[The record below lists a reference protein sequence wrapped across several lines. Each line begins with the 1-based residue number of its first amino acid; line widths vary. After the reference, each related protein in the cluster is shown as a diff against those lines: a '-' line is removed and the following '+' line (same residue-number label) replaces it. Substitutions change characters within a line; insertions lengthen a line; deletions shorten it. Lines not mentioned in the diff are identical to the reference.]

1 MNIKPIK
8 NLKDY
13 SQALKRIDKLWEAK
27 KNTVAGDE
35 LDVLATL
42 VENYEAKH
50 YPMLPP
56 EPAAAIKFR
65 LEQLGYEQKDLA
77 RIIGANRASEILHKK
92 RRPSLEIVK
101 ILHNKLNIPAEALI
115 G

>member
-8 NLKDY
+8 NQKDY
-13 SQALKRIDKLWEAK
+13 TQALKRIEKLWDAK
-27 KNTVAGDE
+27 KNTIAGDE
-35 LDVLATL
+35 LEVLATL
-42 VENYEAKH
+42 VEDYEAKH
-50 YPMLPP
+50 YSILPP

-92 RRPSLEIVK
+92 RRPSLEIIR
-101 ILHNKLNIPAEALI
+101 ILHDKLNIPAEALI
-115 G
+115 R